1 MTELKL
7 DGASYQIRKVVMKVE
22 GLKEGAQFIQVLSE
36 KVLQRNARGPTQL
49 KKSFTNSMG
58 VQQSQTMRLP

>member
-1 MTELKL
+1 
-7 DGASYQIRKVVMKVE
+7 MKVE